1 MIQKHEWVLCPVCNN
16 KTRMQIRGDTEIK
29 KLPLYCPKCKKES
42 LIDIKDYKI
51 SITKEPDAMTQ
62 IQ

>member
-1 MIQKHEWVLCPVCNN
+1 MVQKHEWVLCPVCNN

-62 IQ
+62 SQ